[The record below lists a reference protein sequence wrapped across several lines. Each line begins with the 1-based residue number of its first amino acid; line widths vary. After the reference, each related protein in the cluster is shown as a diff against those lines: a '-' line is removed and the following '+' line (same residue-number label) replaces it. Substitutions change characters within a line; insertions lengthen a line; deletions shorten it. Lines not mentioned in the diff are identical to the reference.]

1 MKRRFKVTSIINLTN
16 IILVLS
22 STIVSSIFYISASE
36 GIKNKLIKSLNTQNE
51 QYSSSLES
59 LFVQLLE
66 ISSKISNH
74 NEVKLLK
81 SYYFDKKGDN
91 FGKVE
96 ALNTLD
102 DNLDTFNFLSSY
114 VYTVAAYFKPE
125 GDLSYGIR
133 HASSSSNPLTEI
145 DEVLTDY
152 TFSEYP
158 DHVLIHKNNLYYLFS
173 DDAVDTFKICVQ
185 LNINDLSSFF
195 NIETNTITQ
204 YGSYYFIGDK
214 FVYSFSNYINTAEEI
229 EKENFS
235 GYRNPS
241 HYVYYSKFNET
252 ILLRHSLDLNSLA
265 DNYNLPI
272 FYFIIGIALLLILS
286 MASILL
292 QQYLMKRPI
301 KEIQK
306 ALVAISNG
314 DFSYRIPYT
323 TKSDLQELFDGINH
337 TAEMLNEYINEHYI
351 QEIQVKDA
359 NFKVLQSQI
368 HPHFLYNCFATIQS
382 LIKLGEYEKAGI
394 LTKELSLYYS
404 YITKNKKM
412 LVSLKEEWDHMIRY
426 LKIQKIRFEDNVTYE
441 IDEINE
447 KIENYT
453 VPKVIF
459 QPIVEN
465 CFKYAFK
472 NIDDGKLKISYIE
485 DDEYF
490 YITFEDNGKIEDEE
504 IIRLNNKIFDQ
515 NIEISGLINV
525 AQRVLN
531 YSQGK
536 NSVIIKRSKGLK
548 GLNITFKFR
557 K

>member
-36 GIKNKLIKSLNTQNE
+36 GIKNKIIKSLHTQNE

-74 NEVKLLK
+74 NDVKLLK

-145 DEVLTDY
+145 DEVLTNY

-185 LNINDLSSFF
+185 LNINDFSSFF

-214 FVYSFSNYINTAEEI
+214 FVYSFSNYINTVEEI

-241 HYVYYSKFNET
+241 YYVYYSKFNET

-272 FYFIIGIALLLILS
+272 LYFIIGIALLLLLS

-314 DFSYRIPYT
+314 DFSYRIPYS

-536 NSVIIKRSKGLK
+536 NSVIIKRSEGLK

>member
-1 MKRRFKVTSIINLTN
+1 M
-16 IILVLS
+16 
-22 STIVSSIFYISASE
+22 
-36 GIKNKLIKSLNTQNE
+36 
-51 QYSSSLES
+51 
-59 LFVQLLE
+59 
-66 ISSKISNH
+66 
-74 NEVKLLK
+74 
-81 SYYFDKKGDN
+81 
-91 FGKVE
+91 
-96 ALNTLD
+96 
-102 DNLDTFNFLSSY
+102 
-114 VYTVAAYFKPE
+114 
-125 GDLSYGIR
+125 
-133 HASSSSNPLTEI
+133 
-145 DEVLTDY
+145 
-152 TFSEYP
+152 
-158 DHVLIHKNNLYYLFS
+158 
-173 DDAVDTFKICVQ
+173 
-185 LNINDLSSFF
+185 
-195 NIETNTITQ
+195 
-204 YGSYYFIGDK
+204 
-214 FVYSFSNYINTAEEI
+214 
-229 EKENFS
+229 
-235 GYRNPS
+235 
-241 HYVYYSKFNET
+241 
-252 ILLRHSLDLNSLA
+252 RHSLDLNSLA

-272 FYFIIGIALLLILS
+272 LYFIIGIALLLILS

-314 DFSYRIPYT
+314 DFSYRIPYS